1 MKWVTATRALAV
13 LVALVLVVGAGN
25 LLATRQYLDSY
36 KAGQARE
43 QAAQQ
48 VVQRREQAVSRAAG
62 VLIEQKLCL
71 DLGTMSGIPAPPG
84 NPQANPSRAYEQAEH
99 RAWLGLYDGLGCGR
113 K

>member
-1 MKWVTATRALAV
+1 MRWLTAPRLMAV
-13 LVALVLVVGAGN
+13 LVALVLVVGAAN

-43 QAAQQ
+43 QAA
-48 VVQRREQAVSRAAG
+48 SRAAG
-62 VLIEQKLCL
+62 VLVEQKLCL
-71 DLGTMSGIPAPPG
+71 DLGTMSGIPAPAG